1 MKNSGTVD
9 AIHLAP
15 ASGADVHAVNEVE
28 AVAECGLRGDRHFQR
43 PGTVSEARND
53 RALTLI
59 EAEAVEAIEREA
71 DIHLAPGAHRRNVTT
86 RDTALNHLVCETFRV
101 GDAVC
106 RGAMLC
112 EPCSHLQSLTVEG
125 VLGAL
130 VHRGGLCAEII
141 ESGTISSG
149 DPITVLDDP

>member
-15 ASGADVHAVNEVE
+15 ASKADVHAVNEVE
-28 AVAECGLRGDRHFQR
+28 AVAECGLRGDRHFQQS
-43 PGTVSEARND
+43 GTFSEGRND

-71 DIHLAPGAHRRNVTT
+71 DISLAPGAHRRNITT
-86 RDTALNHLVCETFRV
+86 RDTALNHLVGETFEV

-106 RGAMLC
+106 RGTMLC

-125 VLGAL
+125 VLGTL
-130 VHRGGLCAEII
+130 VHRGGLCAQII

-149 DPITVLDDP
+149 DPITVLDTS